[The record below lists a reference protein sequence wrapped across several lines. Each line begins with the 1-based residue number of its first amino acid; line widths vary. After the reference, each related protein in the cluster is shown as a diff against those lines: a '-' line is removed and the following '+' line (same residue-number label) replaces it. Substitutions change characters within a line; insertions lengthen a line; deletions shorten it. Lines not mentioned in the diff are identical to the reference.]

1 MHRSATGRHP
11 IPFLPSQAPAATLL
25 PATSDLQRSL
35 WRPAPWRM
43 AIRPD
48 LNLLCTDAAKNPKI
62 LDWSWRRSRH

>member
-1 MHRSATGRHP
+1 
-11 IPFLPSQAPAATLL
+11 
-25 PATSDLQRSL
+25 
-35 WRPAPWRM
+35 M